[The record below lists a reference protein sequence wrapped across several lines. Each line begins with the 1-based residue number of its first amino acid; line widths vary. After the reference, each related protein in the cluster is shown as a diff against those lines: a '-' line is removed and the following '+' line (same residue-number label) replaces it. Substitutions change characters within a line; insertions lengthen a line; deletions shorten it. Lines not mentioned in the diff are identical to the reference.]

1 LALVSETRVDESLLS
16 GMEKTSIRAGLI
28 PSHLLKQERRKPQA
42 DSNQQSRS
50 DEEG

>member
-1 LALVSETRVDESLLS
+1 
-16 GMEKTSIRAGLI
+16 MEKTSIRAGLI